1 MTKKFLIIGNPVT
14 HSLSPKIHSY
24 WFEQYKIDAI
34 YEKKEIL
41 DHELND
47 VVESIRKER
56 IFGVNVTVP
65 YKEKIIPFLDK
76 LSELSKKTHSVNTI
90 YKKDNVIIG
99 DNTDIFG
106 FVESIKYHSINL
118 KDKTALIVG
127 GGGVVPSIING
138 LIELS
143 IKKICLMN
151 RTFKKIEKFKKKY
164 PSIELL
170 EWGKTVEFDII
181 INATSLGLKID
192 DRLNLNLNNL
202 EGEKIFYD
210 TIYNPPKT
218 NFLIEA
224 ERNGHI
230 TINGKHMLVY
240 QAQKSFKS
248 WTNVMPNIDE
258 KFLKY
263 LSND

>member
-1 MTKKFLIIGNPVT
+1 MTKKFLIIGNPVK
-14 HSLSPKIHSY
+14 HSLSPKLHNY
-24 WFEQYKIDAI
+24 WFKQYKIDAI

-41 DHELND
+41 DHELSD
-47 VVESIRKER
+47 VVESIRKEQ

-65 YKEKIIPFLDK
+65 YKEKIIPFLDR
-76 LSELSKKTHSVNTI
+76 LSELSEKTHSVNTI
-90 YKKDNVIIG
+90 YKKGNVVIG
-99 DNTDIFG
+99 DNTDIYG
-106 FVESIKYHSINL
+106 FVESMKYHSINL
-118 KDKTALIVG
+118 KDKTVLIIG

-151 RTFKKIEKFKKKY
+151 RTFKKIKKFKEDY
-164 PSIELL
+164 PNIELL

-192 DRLNLNLNNL
+192 DKLNLDLNNL
-202 EGEKIFYD
+202 KSEKIFYD

-224 ERNGHI
+224 ERNGHKI
-230 TINGKHMLVY
+230 INGKLMLVY
-240 QAQKSFKS
+240 QAQKSFKN
-248 WTNVMPNIDE
+248 WIDIMPNVDE
-258 KFLKY
+258 KFLKF